1 MIASTARY
9 VAILTTALALVL
21 TVAGCGRTAAAPSAD
36 TASASLPA
44 TTPPAKG
51 PVKQVTWAL
60 YRDINTLDPAFAY
73 DYPENTVVST
83 MCEALERQQ
92 PNGSIEPGLASLH
105 YATPT
110 RIMLTLR
117 PGIHFWDGHPL
128 TPADVVFSLR
138 RQSDPKLGGFYG
150 SVFDRVRSITAVG
163 THQVQITLS
172 QPDYWLAGELS
183 AMPGVII
190 EKQYAEAKGHAYG
203 TPGGGVM
210 CTGPFKLKS
219 WRPGAE
225 IDVVA
230 NHSYWDPSLR
240 PQVGEIRFEGISDAA
255 ALTSGLST
263 GAVDGTYLTDTS
275 NLADL
280 RHLSE
285 VSVYEGPSFDTDYFI
300 PSNLSGPLGD
310 ARVRRALSLAFDRS
324 SYISTVYDGGAQIPH
339 LSVNPGAW
347 GFARDVFQHA
357 WNSAPAPTQNLARAR
372 ALIKAAGAKGKQIV
386 IGTSTGLA
394 TTATEADAWQAAAQ
408 SIGLRAKLYNV
419 SPANYI
425 DFFTDPGARR
435 HVDAF
440 TTTTYGDYA
449 DPAALDATYVIP
461 GGSQNFDHYSDPQI
475 TQLLDKARAEA
486 DPRLRARDDVA
497 AERLIMKELPWI
509 PVADPDTFLV
519 MNKRITGAPSSF
531 VYMQAPWLAR
541 LGSAR

>member
-1 MIASTARY
+1 MLFRS
-9 VAILTTALALVL
+9 
-21 TVAGCGRTAAAPSAD
+21 
-36 TASASLPA
+36 
-44 TTPPAKG
+44 
-51 PVKQVTWAL
+51 
-60 YRDINTLDPAFAY
+60 
-73 DYPENTVVST
+73 NTVVST
-83 MCEALERQQ
+83 LCEALERQE
-92 PNGSIEPGLASLH
+92 PNGSIRPGLASLR
-105 YATPT
+105 YTTPT
-110 RIMLTLR
+110 EITLTLTPR
-117 PGIHFWDGHPL
+117 VHFWDGHPL
-128 TPADVVFSLR
+128 TPADVVFSLQ

-150 SVFDRVRSITAVG
+150 TVFDRVRAITAVG
-163 THQVQITLS
+163 ANQVRISLTR
-172 QPDYWLAGELS
+172 PDYWLAGELS

-225 IDVVA
+225 IDVEA
-230 NHSYWDPSLR
+230 NPSYWNPALR
-240 PQVGEIRFEGISDAA
+240 PTVSEIRFEGISDAA

-275 NLADL
+275 NLGEL
-280 RHLSE
+280 QHLSG

-300 PSNLSGPLGD
+300 PSNLAGPLGD
-310 ARVRRALSLAFDRS
+310 VRVRRALSLAFNRS
-324 SYISTVYDGGAQIPH
+324 SYIGTVYDGGAQLPH

-347 GFARDVFQHA
+347 GFARDVFQRA
-357 WNSAPAPTQNLARAR
+357 WNSAPAPTQDLARAR
-372 ALIKAAGAKGKQIV
+372 ALVQAAGAKGKQIV

-419 SPANYI
+419 SPQNYI

-461 GGSQNFDHYSDPQI
+461 GGSQNFDHYSNPQI

-486 DPRLRARDDVA
+486 DPRRRAGDDVA
-497 AERLIMKELPWI
+497 AERLIMKQLPWI

-519 MNKRITGAPSSF
+519 MNKRITGAPRSF

-541 LGSAR
+541 LGSAH